1 MWRLARAR
9 QPRRPGARAP
19 RSAALLSVTSR
30 GCAVRGEVSVT
41 ESKQLDHVTL
51 KLEKLIRFSRR
62 MLGASSF
69 YLLTFGSRA
78 LNGPW
83 RHGPRRRL
91 GFRSLMRSLPPTRAR
106 GQRGAF
112 GRAFKRGERVRGV
125 GALLWKLEGI
135 WRFSRRAPSQSKCRY
150 FRNLLERGGSI
161 QKSRPRRLSTRKS
174 QRYRTRP
181 RPWVQDLCAASTLK
195 PQP

>member
-1 MWRLARAR
+1 M
-9 QPRRPGARAP
+9 
-19 RSAALLSVTSR
+19 
-30 GCAVRGEVSVT
+30 
-41 ESKQLDHVTL
+41 TL

-91 GFRSLMRSLPPTRAR
+91 GFRSLAGSLPTREPEDSE
-106 GQRGAF
+106 GHSGHLK
-112 GRAFKRGERVRGV
+112 GRRVRGV
-125 GALLWKLEGI
+125 QERCSAEFRKESGGFRGAHT
-135 WRFSRRAPSQSKCRY
+135 SQSKCRY

-161 QKSRPRRLSTRKS
+161 QKSRPRRLSAKKVPEVP
-174 QRYRTRP
+174 RTRP
-181 RPWVQDLCAASTLK
+181 SLAGARSLARPLLSKAGR
-195 PQP
+195 